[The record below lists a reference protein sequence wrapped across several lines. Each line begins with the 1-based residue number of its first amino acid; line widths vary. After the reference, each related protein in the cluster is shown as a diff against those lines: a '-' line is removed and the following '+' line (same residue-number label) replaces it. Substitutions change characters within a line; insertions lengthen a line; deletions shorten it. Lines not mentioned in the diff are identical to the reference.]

1 MSPTFDVQNP
11 ATGQRVQHRLV
22 VGGQLQLALLGQ
34 RERGGVGQVQIFGG
48 GDYAMRAWLDPDKV
62 ASRGLTAS
70 DVVRAMR
77 EQNVQVSAGQL
88 GAEPLPNSQ
97 FLTLI
102 NAQGRLKSE
111 KEFGDIVLKSGT
123 DGEIVRLADVAWV
136 RARASSAAARSY
148 SAW

>member
-1 MSPTFDVQNP
+1 
-11 ATGQRVQHRLV
+11 
-22 VGGQLQLALLGQ
+22 
-34 RERGGVGQVQIFGG
+34 
-48 GDYAMRAWLDPDKV
+48 MRAWLDPDKV

-102 NAQGRLKSE
+102 NAQGRLKTE
-111 KEFGDIVLKSGT
+111 KEFGDIVLKSGV
-123 DGEIVRLADVAWV
+123 DGEIVRLADVARLELGAGDYTLRSQLDGKNAVGIGHLDDGRDAEDHAGRREV
-136 RARASSAAARSY
+136 RSGV
-148 SAW
+148 